1 MDARDEKLKEIFPS
15 ETVNKDLSKKG
26 ILASRALPS
35 YVVDWL
41 VSRYSDG
48 TSLDEAGLQKFLD
61 SYLPDKSKS
70 EEIKHRLIC
79 ERERVSILAE
89 FRVVPDVRS
98 GEERLEIPI
107 LDISGKDGRV
117 SPRIASQNREL
128 LNGGCW
134 GKGDLSWTE
143 GMKPGD
149 GRIVLDEFAP
159 FKPFSANLEY
169 YRKARMRFS
178 LDEWIDTMLRS
189 MEYNPDAF
197 ESSKQKLLMI
207 SRLLPFIE
215 PRINMME
222 LAPKGTGKSYVFGRL
237 TKYGWLISGGSVS
250 RAQLFY
256 DISRK
261 KRGLITRFDYIALDE
276 IQTIKF
282 DKQEEIAGAL
292 KGYLESGEYRIAGYH
307 GEAEAGF
314 VLLGNIELSGSGRPK
329 NEIYITLLPNFMQES
344 AFLDRFHILLE
355 GWMLPRISENS
366 IVKGYSL
373 NSDFF
378 AEIMHELRKD
388 TIPASIVSKSIDV
401 PPSSDKRDTTAVK
414 RIATAYVKLLFPHA
428 RKLDDISPE
437 DFEMYCLNPAKQMRG
452 IIRKQLHLIDPEF
465 KPVMPDL
472 QIRPN

>member
-1 MDARDEKLKEIFPS
+1 MVSMDAKLKEIFPS

-48 TSLDEAGLQKFLD
+48 NNLDEVGLQKFLD

-107 LDISGKDGRV
+107 LDICGKDGAV
-117 SPRIASQNREL
+117 SSRIASQNRDL

-134 GKGDLSWTE
+134 GKGELSWTE
-143 GMKPGD
+143 GMKLGD
-149 GRIVLDEFAP
+149 GRVFLDEFAP

-169 YRKARMRFS
+169 FRKARERFS
-178 LDEWIDTMLRS
+178 LDEWIDILVKS
-189 MEYNPDAF
+189 MEYNPEAF

-222 LAPKGTGKSYVFGRL
+222 LAPKGTGKSYVYGRL

-256 DISRK
+256 DIARK

-292 KGYLESGEYRIAGYH
+292 KGYLESGEYRVAGYH

-314 VLLGNIELSGSGRPK
+314 VLLGNIELNSSGRPR
-329 NEIYITLLPNFMQES
+329 NEVYISLLPHFMQES
-344 AFLDRFHILLE
+344 AFLDRFHVLLE
-355 GWMLPRISENS
+355 GWFLPRISENS
-366 IVKGYSL
+366 IVRGYAL

-388 TIPASIVSKSIDV
+388 TIPSSLVSKLIEV
-401 PPSSDKRDTTAVK
+401 PPSADKRDTTAVK

-428 RKLDDISPE
+428 KKIEDISPE
-437 DFEMYCLNPAKQMRG
+437 EFESYCLNPAIQMRG
-452 IIRKQLHLIDPEF
+452 IIRRQLHLIDSEF
-465 KPVMPDL
+465 KPNMPDI
-472 QIRPN
+472 QMKKS